1 MATKPQKI
9 KATRDDVA
17 KLREA
22 LAFLA
27 KREVLVGFPE
37 STAERTLEPD
47 EKGDITNAAL
57 GYIHDNGDPDVNIP
71 ARPFMREGM
80 QEAIPGVTAGL
91 MKVAKQVVVRRSSVD
106 VEKGLTQ
113 IGLKVQFALRR
124 KINEGIPPP
133 LSPLT
138 LAKRAAKGR
147 KGAAKEL
154 ENRAQGLPPSTQLA
168 KPLID
173 TGQLRNAINFV
184 IRPRKARKK

>member
-1 MATKPQKI
+1 VAQKI

-17 KLREA
+17 KLRDA
-22 LAFLA
+22 LRLLGQ
-27 KREVLVGFPE
+27 REILVGFPE
-37 STAERTLEPD
+37 DTSARTLEPGD
-47 EKGDITNAAL
+47 KKDITNAAL
-57 GYIHDNGDPDVNIP
+57 GYIHDNGDPDAKIP

-80 QEAIPGVTAGL
+80 DEAVPAVTATL
-91 MKVAKQVVVRRSSVD
+91 MRVAQQVVKRRSTMA
-106 VEKGLTQ
+106 VEQGLTQ
-113 IGLKVQFALRR
+113 VGLKVQFALRR

-133 LSPLT
+133 LALST
-138 LAKRAAKGR
+138 LQKRAAKGR

-154 ENRAQGLPPSTQLA
+154 ENRAKGLPPSTLLA